1 MRRVAMLL
9 LFLTA
14 QLALMPALTPASMSA
29 MAQPQGQR
37 PAIPLPTPPGG
48 AQQGGGQQGGG
59 QQGGT
64 QQDRS
69 VIVINRANVAV
80 TTLYVSSTEEDN
92 WGTNRLTGQPLAAGR
107 SLPVRLGLTRN
118 CRFDLQV
125 TYADGKIEERRDQD
139 VCRNRIVMFDGSKA
153 AMPVDRTERKI
164 IILNRSPRT
173 IKQVFLS
180 PKTATNWGDDALGG
194 TIASGEESEL
204 TYRGDCIVDVR
215 IVFDNA
221 SAEERREADLCDRR
235 SILIAPGWTT
245 ADEIPTTESDLPR
258 AAGTPAAAGGTGE
271 EVLVVNITGKTIEE
285 LYVFPDGA
293 ADEGRDRLGN
303 DTLEDASNVRIR
315 LDRRGA
321 CNFSVHGVFS
331 DAPGQLRM
339 TGVDLCAGREIRLD
353 GAGVVSP
360 GGSGSAATATRPGAV
375 APVGAPSA
383 GITRLRNAG
392 PAPVVAVFADPAGT
406 PRSDDRLGDRQLGA
420 GETFDLALPVAGQ
433 CKYHLVVIYRDGRNT
448 EADVD
453 LCATREL
460 ALP

>member
-1 MRRVAMLL
+1 M
-9 LFLTA
+9 
-14 QLALMPALTPASMSA
+14 
-29 MAQPQGQR
+29 
-37 PAIPLPTPPGG
+37 
-48 AQQGGGQQGGG
+48 
-59 QQGGT
+59 
-64 QQDRS
+64 
-69 VIVINRANVAV
+69 
-80 TTLYVSSTEEDN
+80 
-92 WGTNRLTGQPLAAGR
+92 
-107 SLPVRLGLTRN
+107 
-118 CRFDLQV
+118 
-125 TYADGKIEERRDQD
+125 
-139 VCRNRIVMFDGSKA
+139 
-153 AMPVDRTERKI
+153 
-164 IILNRSPRT
+164 
-173 IKQVFLS
+173 
-180 PKTATNWGDDALGG
+180 
-194 TIASGEESEL
+194 
-204 TYRGDCIVDVR
+204 
-215 IVFDNA
+215 
-221 SAEERREADLCDRR
+221 
-235 SILIAPGWTT
+235 
-245 ADEIPTTESDLPR
+245 
-258 AAGTPAAAGGTGE
+258 
-271 EVLVVNITGKTIEE
+271 VNITGKTIEE

-375 APVGAPSA
+375 APVGAPAA